1 MKRVVLK
8 KLKLKNFLSIGDEWI
23 ELDIKSGL
31 TFITGFNHD
40 KNSSNGVGKSAL
52 FTDSFFFALYGHTL
66 RKLNKDE
73 IANNVTGGACKSI
86 ITFDVIDDIKRDE
99 YVLMRQFAKPN
110 MQLLKNGD
118 DITQNIRET
127 DNAIEDIIN
136 ATADVF
142 KFAVV
147 MTLNDSVGFMNQ
159 KKGDRRKFVE
169 SILRLG
175 VFAEMSKLHTKIV
188 VETRKDYEVS
198 NGRLSDAKRNLFQ
211 YEEQTRKQ
219 TSRRLEKIQE
229 LQQRLNSNND
239 EINRLEQVIKN
250 IIIPDLEKI
259 QSNKALIDKKQKE
272 LREGKEI
279 IITNAASI
287 KLQIQQTR
295 DRIAHI
301 KNHGP
306 SCVACE
312 RPFTADDQKADH
324 DEITKLLAAVDE
336 LSLKQVKWTES
347 KQVIEERITKC
358 QDAINEYNEKIRFA
372 DSKNNEK
379 NSITSRVA
387 QLKEWNTTIQADL
400 NHVSVDD
407 ENFTVLI
414 NNVCNNII
422 ELQKQVSV
430 EAERLEILEIV
441 KFLLS
446 EEGIKKFIVKKILK
460 LLNSRLAHYLK
471 KLNAPCVCSF
481 NDVFDETIINDKGK
495 ECSYEAFSGGERK
508 RIDLAMLFTFQ
519 DLRRLQSDTTIN
531 ISVYDELIDSALSSE
546 GVECVLNLLK
556 DRSQKYNEAM
566 FIITHRKE
574 NAVLMNDANLIFLEK
589 KDGLTTLKA
598 FESATM

>member
-40 KNSSNGVGKSAL
+40 KNSTNGVGKSAL

-86 ITFDVIDDIKRDE
+86 ITFDVFDDIKRDE
-99 YVLMRQFAKPN
+99 YVLMRQFTNPK

-136 ATADVF
+136 ASADVF

-188 VETRKDYEVS
+188 METRKDYEVS
-198 NGRLSDAKRNLFQ
+198 NSRLSDARRNLFQ

-219 TSRRLEKIQE
+219 TTRRLEKIQE
-229 LQQRLNSNND
+229 LQQRLLSNND

-259 QSNKALIDKKQKE
+259 QSNKDLIVNKQKE

-279 IITNAASI
+279 IISNAASI
-287 KLQIQQTR
+287 KLQIQQLK

-301 KNHGP
+301 KSHGP
-306 SCVACE
+306 SCVMCE
-312 RPFTADDQKADH
+312 RPFTEDDQKADH
-324 DEITKLLAAVDE
+324 DEIAKLSISVEE
-336 LSLKQVKWTES
+336 LIAKHAKWAES
-347 KQVIEERITKC
+347 KITIEDRITKC
-358 QDAINEYNEKIRFA
+358 QDAINEYTEKIRFA

-387 QLKEWNTTIQADL
+387 QLKEWNSTIQADL

-414 NNVCNNII
+414 NNVCNNIV
-422 ELQKQVSV
+422 ELQKQVATES
-430 EAERLEILEIV
+430 ERLEILEIV

-471 KLNAPCVCSF
+471 KLNAPCSCSF
-481 NDVFDETIINDKGK
+481 NDIFDETIINEKGK

-531 ISVYDELIDSALSSE
+531 ISVYDELIDSALGSE
-546 GVECVLNLLK
+546 GVECVLSLLK

-574 NAVLMNDANLIFLEK
+574 NAILMNDANLMFLEK
-589 KDGLTTLKA
+589 KGGITTLKA
-598 FESATM
+598 IESATM